1 MKPLLKK
8 IIQYAFLILLFL
20 VALRV
25 IDLGFL
31 FVGPEVKAVFY
42 PPNVTAHSDSK
53 DYYYTF
59 KTNSLGIRNPE
70 IGEKKGKRVLVLG
83 DSFVFGW
90 GVNEE
95 YTFVRLVEKKLQIK
109 DPNITLINTGIPN
122 TGPENY
128 LLAYRALR
136 DKIKPEIVVTVIYP
150 NDVTDSGP
158 TVFLEAIKNA
168 LSKKKAIRL
177 AFFIMP
183 NASDYFLKFFLG
195 RMNQGINSDAEST
208 TLQKQNDTPPP
219 PPKILTPEQVK
230 AKKEEYRK
238 LIYVLADSM
247 GIKKDRV
254 SEWLIEI
261 GDENLTLA
269 AEGKIS
275 PKILLTGL
283 LSPDFYEENLDLK
296 KKKLDRYGRMLE
308 LIDTIRKESA
318 ERKEKFGLVYI
329 PSELQ
334 YDSKKTA
341 LHRKLG
347 VITHERWLT
356 EVSPLEQSLK
366 GYVDKNGIS
375 YLNLTSVFRKE
386 SASKELNFP
395 FDLHLNNNGNAVVVE
410 PLVEFIDKNIQIPK

>member
-1 MKPLLKK
+1 MKPFLKK
-8 IIQYAFLILLFL
+8 TIQYIFLILLLLVFL
-20 VALRV
+20 RI
-25 IDLGFL
+25 IDFGFL
-31 FVGPEVKAVFY
+31 LLNQQGKVIFY

-70 IGEKKGKRVLVLG
+70 ITEKKGKRILVLG

-95 YTFVRLVEKKLQIK
+95 YTFVRLAEKKLQAK
-109 DPNITLINTGIPN
+109 DPNITLVNTGIPN

-128 LLAYRALR
+128 LPMYRALR
-136 DKIKPEIVVTVIYP
+136 DKLKPDLVVTVLYP

-168 LSKKKAIRL
+168 LSKKKAIRF

-183 NASDYFLKFFLG
+183 KASDYFLKYFLA

-208 TLQKQNDTPPP
+208 TLQKQNDSPPP
-219 PPKILTPEQVK
+219 PPKILTAEQVK

-247 GIKKDRV
+247 GVKKDRV
-254 SEWLIEI
+254 SQWLIEI

-296 KKKLDRYGRMLE
+296 KKQIDRYGRMLE
-308 LIDTIRKESA
+308 LIDTIRKETS
-318 ERKEKFGLVYI
+318 ERKEQFGLVYI

-334 YDSKKTA
+334 YDAKKTE
-341 LHRKLG
+341 LHKRLG
-347 VITHERWLT
+347 VITQARWLK
-356 EVSPLEQSLK
+356 EVSALEQSLK
-366 GYVDKNGIS
+366 EYADKNQIS
-375 YLNLTSVFRKE
+375 YLNLTSIFREE
-386 SASKELNFP
+386 SRKKELNFP

-410 PLVEFIDKNIQIPK
+410 PFVKFIEGFEKTP

>member
-1 MKPLLKK
+1 MKPFLKK
-8 IIQYAFLILLFL
+8 TIQYIFLILLLLVFL
-20 VALRV
+20 RI
-25 IDLGFL
+25 IDFGFL
-31 FVGPEVKAVFY
+31 LLNQQGKVIFY

-70 IGEKKGKRVLVLG
+70 ITVKKGKRILVLG

-95 YTFVRLVEKKLQIK
+95 YTFVRLAEKKLQAK
-109 DPNITLINTGIPN
+109 DPNITLVNTGIPN

-128 LLAYRALR
+128 LPMYRALR
-136 DKIKPEIVVTVIYP
+136 DKLKPDLVVTVLYP

-168 LSKKKAIRL
+168 LSKKKTIRF

-183 NASDYFLKFFLG
+183 KASDYFLKYFLA

-208 TLQKQNDTPPP
+208 TLQKQNDSPPP
-219 PPKILTPEQVK
+219 PPKILTAEQVK
-230 AKKEEYRK
+230 TKKEEYRK

-247 GIKKDRV
+247 GVKKDRV
-254 SEWLIEI
+254 SQWLIEI

-296 KKKLDRYGRMLE
+296 KKQIDRYGRMLE
-308 LIDTIRKESA
+308 LIDTIRKETS
-318 ERKEKFGLVYI
+318 ERKEQFGLVYI

-334 YDSKKTA
+334 YDAKKTE
-341 LHRKLG
+341 LHKRLG
-347 VITHERWLT
+347 VITQARWLK
-356 EVSPLEQSLK
+356 EVSALEQSLK
-366 GYVDKNGIS
+366 GYADKNQIS
-375 YLNLTSVFRKE
+375 YLNLTSIFREE
-386 SASKELNFP
+386 SRKKELNFP

-410 PLVEFIDKNIQIPK
+410 PFVKFIKGFEKTP

>member
-1 MKPLLKK
+1 MKPFLKK
-8 IIQYAFLILLFL
+8 TIQYIFLILLLLVFL
-20 VALRV
+20 RI
-25 IDLGFL
+25 IDFGFL
-31 FVGPEVKAVFY
+31 LLNQQGKVIFY

-70 IGEKKGKRVLVLG
+70 ITEKKGKRILVLG

-95 YTFVRLVEKKLQIK
+95 YTFVRLAEKKLQAK
-109 DPNITLINTGIPN
+109 DPNITLVNTGIPN

-128 LLAYRALR
+128 LPMYRALR
-136 DKIKPEIVVTVIYP
+136 DKLKPDLVVTVLYP

-168 LSKKKAIRL
+168 LSKKKTIRF

-183 NASDYFLKFFLG
+183 KASDYFLKYFLA

-208 TLQKQNDTPPP
+208 TLQKQNDSPPP
-219 PPKILTPEQVK
+219 PPKILTAEQVK

-238 LIYVLADSM
+238 LIYVLAESM
-247 GIKKDRV
+247 GVKKDRV
-254 SEWLIEI
+254 SQWLIEI

-296 KKKLDRYGRMLE
+296 KKQIDRYGRMLE
-308 LIDTIRKESA
+308 LIDTIRKETS
-318 ERKEKFGLVYI
+318 ERKEQFGLVYI

-334 YDSKKTA
+334 YDAKKTE
-341 LHRKLG
+341 LHKRLG
-347 VITHERWLT
+347 VITQARWLK
-356 EVSPLEQSLK
+356 EVSALEQSLK
-366 GYVDKNGIS
+366 EYADKNQIS
-375 YLNLTSVFRKE
+375 YLNLTSIFREE
-386 SASKELNFP
+386 SRKKELNFP

-410 PLVEFIDKNIQIPK
+410 PFVKFIEGFEKTP

>member
-1 MKPLLKK
+1 MKPFLKK
-8 IIQYAFLILLFL
+8 TIQYIFLILLLLVFL
-20 VALRV
+20 RI
-25 IDLGFL
+25 IDFGFL
-31 FVGPEVKAVFY
+31 LLNQQGKVIFY
-42 PPNVTAHSDSK
+42 PPNITAHSDSK

-70 IGEKKGKRVLVLG
+70 ITEKKGKRILVLG

-95 YTFVRLVEKKLQIK
+95 YTFVRLAEKKLQAK
-109 DPNITLINTGIPN
+109 DPNITLVNTGIPN

-128 LLAYRALR
+128 LPMYRALR
-136 DKIKPEIVVTVIYP
+136 DKLKPDLVVTVLYP

-168 LSKKKAIRL
+168 LSKKKTIRF

-183 NASDYFLKFFLG
+183 KASDYFLKYFLA

-208 TLQKQNDTPPP
+208 TLQKQNDSPPP
-219 PPKILTPEQVK
+219 PPKILTAEQVK
-230 AKKEEYRK
+230 TKKEEYRK

-247 GIKKDRV
+247 GVKKDRV
-254 SEWLIEI
+254 SQWLIEI

-296 KKKLDRYGRMLE
+296 KKQIDRYGRMLE
-308 LIDTIRKESA
+308 LIDTIRKETS
-318 ERKEKFGLVYI
+318 ERKEQFGLVYI

-334 YDSKKTA
+334 YDAKKTE
-341 LHRKLG
+341 LHKRLG
-347 VITHERWLT
+347 VITQARWLK
-356 EVSPLEQSLK
+356 EVSALEQSLK
-366 GYVDKNGIS
+366 EYADKNQIS
-375 YLNLTSVFRKE
+375 YLNLTSIFREE
-386 SASKELNFP
+386 SRKKELNFP

-410 PLVEFIDKNIQIPK
+410 PFVKFIEGFEKTP

>member
-1 MKPLLKK
+1 LKPFLKK
-8 IIQYAFLILLFL
+8 TIQYIFLILLLLVFL
-20 VALRV
+20 RI
-25 IDLGFL
+25 IDFGFL
-31 FVGPEVKAVFY
+31 LLNQQGKVIFY

-70 IGEKKGKRVLVLG
+70 ITVKKGKRILVLG

-95 YTFVRLVEKKLQIK
+95 YTFVRLAEKKLQAK
-109 DPNITLINTGIPN
+109 DPNITLVNTGIPN

-128 LLAYRALR
+128 LPMYRALR
-136 DKIKPEIVVTVIYP
+136 DKLKPDLVVTVLYP

-168 LSKKKAIRL
+168 LSKKKTIRF

-183 NASDYFLKFFLG
+183 KASDYFLKYFLA

-208 TLQKQNDTPPP
+208 TLQKQNDSPPP
-219 PPKILTPEQVK
+219 PPKILTAEQVK
-230 AKKEEYRK
+230 TKKEEYRK

-247 GIKKDRV
+247 GVKKDRV
-254 SEWLIEI
+254 SQWLIEI

-296 KKKLDRYGRMLE
+296 KKQIDRYGRMLE
-308 LIDTIRKESA
+308 LIDTIRKETS
-318 ERKEKFGLVYI
+318 ERKEQFGLVYI

-334 YDSKKTA
+334 YDAKKTE
-341 LHRKLG
+341 LHKRLG
-347 VITHERWLT
+347 VITQARWLK
-356 EVSPLEQSLK
+356 EVSALEQSLK
-366 GYVDKNGIS
+366 EYADKNQIS
-375 YLNLTSVFRKE
+375 YLNLTSIFREE
-386 SASKELNFP
+386 SRKKELNFP

-410 PLVEFIDKNIQIPK
+410 PFVKFIEGFEKTP

>member
-1 MKPLLKK
+1 LKPFLKK
-8 IIQYAFLILLFL
+8 TIQYIFLILLLLVFL
-20 VALRV
+20 RI
-25 IDLGFL
+25 IDFGFL
-31 FVGPEVKAVFY
+31 LLNQQGKVIFY

-70 IGEKKGKRVLVLG
+70 ITEKKGKRILVLG

-95 YTFVRLVEKKLQIK
+95 YTFVRLAEKKLQAK
-109 DPNITLINTGIPN
+109 DPNITLVNTGIPN

-128 LLAYRALR
+128 LPMYRALR
-136 DKIKPEIVVTVIYP
+136 DKLKPDLVVTVLYP

-168 LSKKKAIRL
+168 LSKKKTIRF

-183 NASDYFLKFFLG
+183 KASDYFLKYFLA

-208 TLQKQNDTPPP
+208 TLQKQNDSPPP
-219 PPKILTPEQVK
+219 PPKILTAEQVK
-230 AKKEEYRK
+230 TKKEEYRK

-247 GIKKDRV
+247 GVKKDRV
-254 SEWLIEI
+254 SQWLIEI

-296 KKKLDRYGRMLE
+296 KKQIDRYGRMLE
-308 LIDTIRKESA
+308 LIDTIRKETS
-318 ERKEKFGLVYI
+318 ERKEQFGLVYI

-334 YDSKKTA
+334 YDAKKTE
-341 LHRKLG
+341 LHKRLG
-347 VITHERWLT
+347 VITQARWLK
-356 EVSPLEQSLK
+356 EVSALEQSLK
-366 GYVDKNGIS
+366 EYADKNQIS
-375 YLNLTSVFRKE
+375 YLNLTSIFREE
-386 SASKELNFP
+386 SRKKELNFP

-410 PLVEFIDKNIQIPK
+410 PFVKFIEGFEKTP

>member
-1 MKPLLKK
+1 MKPFLKK
-8 IIQYAFLILLFL
+8 TIQYIFLILLLLVFL
-20 VALRV
+20 RI
-25 IDLGFL
+25 IDFGFL
-31 FVGPEVKAVFY
+31 LLNQQGKVIFY

-70 IGEKKGKRVLVLG
+70 ITEKKGKRILVLG

-95 YTFVRLVEKKLQIK
+95 YTFVRLAEKKLQAK
-109 DPNITLINTGIPN
+109 DPNITLVNTGIPN

-128 LLAYRALR
+128 LPMYRALR
-136 DKIKPEIVVTVIYP
+136 DKLKPDLVVTVLYP

-168 LSKKKAIRL
+168 LSKKKTIRF

-183 NASDYFLKFFLG
+183 KASDYFLKYFLA

-208 TLQKQNDTPPP
+208 TLQKQNDSPPP
-219 PPKILTPEQVK
+219 PPKILTAEQVK
-230 AKKEEYRK
+230 TKKEEYRK

-247 GIKKDRV
+247 GVKKDRV
-254 SEWLIEI
+254 SQWLIEI

-296 KKKLDRYGRMLE
+296 KKQIDRYGRMLE
-308 LIDTIRKESA
+308 LIDTIRKETL
-318 ERKEKFGLVYI
+318 ERKEQFGLVYI

-334 YDSKKTA
+334 YDAKKTE
-341 LHRKLG
+341 LHKRLG
-347 VITHERWLT
+347 VITQARWLK
-356 EVSPLEQSLK
+356 EVSALEQSLK
-366 GYVDKNGIS
+366 EYADKNQIS
-375 YLNLTSVFRKE
+375 YLNLTSIFREE
-386 SASKELNFP
+386 SRKKELNFP

-410 PLVEFIDKNIQIPK
+410 PFVKFIEGFEKTP

>member
-1 MKPLLKK
+1 MKPFLKK
-8 IIQYAFLILLFL
+8 TIQYIFLILLLLVFL
-20 VALRV
+20 RI
-25 IDLGFL
+25 IDFGFL
-31 FVGPEVKAVFY
+31 LLNQQGKVIFY

-70 IGEKKGKRVLVLG
+70 ITEKKGKRILVLG

-95 YTFVRLVEKKLQIK
+95 YTFVRLAEKKLQAK
-109 DPNITLINTGIPN
+109 DPNITLVNTGIPN

-128 LLAYRALR
+128 LPMYRALR
-136 DKIKPEIVVTVIYP
+136 DKLKPDLVVTVLYP

-168 LSKKKAIRL
+168 LSKKKTIRF

-183 NASDYFLKFFLG
+183 KASDYFLKYFLA

-208 TLQKQNDTPPP
+208 TLQKQNDSPPP
-219 PPKILTPEQVK
+219 PPKILTAEQVK
-230 AKKEEYRK
+230 TKKEEYRK

-247 GIKKDRV
+247 GVKKDRV
-254 SEWLIEI
+254 SQWLIEI

-296 KKKLDRYGRMLE
+296 KKQIDRYGRMLE
-308 LIDTIRKESA
+308 LIDTIRKETS
-318 ERKEKFGLVYI
+318 ERKEQFGLVYI

-334 YDSKKTA
+334 YDAKKTE
-341 LHRKLG
+341 LHKRLG
-347 VITHERWLT
+347 VITQARWLK
-356 EVSPLEQSLK
+356 EVSALEQSLK
-366 GYVDKNGIS
+366 EYADKNQIS
-375 YLNLTSVFRKE
+375 YLNLTSIFREE
-386 SASKELNFP
+386 SRKKELNFP

-410 PLVEFIDKNIQIPK
+410 PFVKFIEGFEKVS

>member
-1 MKPLLKK
+1 MKPFLKK
-8 IIQYAFLILLFL
+8 TIQYIFLILLLLVFL
-20 VALRV
+20 RI
-25 IDLGFL
+25 IDFGFL
-31 FVGPEVKAVFY
+31 LLNQQGKVIFY

-70 IGEKKGKRVLVLG
+70 ITEKKGKRILVLG

-95 YTFVRLVEKKLQIK
+95 YTFVRLAEKKLQAK
-109 DPNITLINTGIPN
+109 DPNITLVNTGIPN

-128 LLAYRALR
+128 LPMYRALR
-136 DKIKPEIVVTVIYP
+136 DKLKPDLVVTVLYP

-168 LSKKKAIRL
+168 LSKKKTIRF

-183 NASDYFLKFFLG
+183 KASDYFLKYFLA

-208 TLQKQNDTPPP
+208 TLQKQNDSPPP
-219 PPKILTPEQVK
+219 PPKILTAEQVK
-230 AKKEEYRK
+230 TKKEEYRK
-238 LIYVLADSM
+238 LIYVLAESM
-247 GIKKDRV
+247 GVKKDRV
-254 SEWLIEI
+254 SQWLIEI

-296 KKKLDRYGRMLE
+296 KKQIDRYGRMLE
-308 LIDTIRKESA
+308 LIDTIRKETS
-318 ERKEKFGLVYI
+318 ERKEQFGLVYI

-334 YDSKKTA
+334 YDAKKTE
-341 LHRKLG
+341 LHKRLG
-347 VITHERWLT
+347 VITQERWLT
-356 EVSPLEQSLK
+356 EVSALEQSLK
-366 GYVDKNGIS
+366 EYVDKNQIS
-375 YLNLTSVFRKE
+375 YLNLTSIFREE
-386 SASKELNFP
+386 SHGKELNFP

-410 PLVEFIDKNIQIPK
+410 PFVKFIEGFEKTP

>member
-1 MKPLLKK
+1 MK
-8 IIQYAFLILLFL
+8 
-20 VALRV
+20 
-25 IDLGFL
+25 
-31 FVGPEVKAVFY
+31 
-42 PPNVTAHSDSK
+42 N
-53 DYYYTF
+53 
-59 KTNSLGIRNPE
+59 
-70 IGEKKGKRVLVLG
+70 
-83 DSFVFGW
+83 
-90 GVNEE
+90 
-95 YTFVRLVEKKLQIK
+95 
-109 DPNITLINTGIPN
+109 PNISLVNTGIPN

-128 LLAYRALR
+128 LLMYRTLR
-136 DKIKPEIVVTVIYP
+136 DKIKPDLVVTVIYP

-168 LSKKKAIRL
+168 LSKKKAIRF

-183 NASDYFLKFFLG
+183 TASDYFLKYFLA

-208 TLQKQNDTPPP
+208 TLQKQNDSPAP

-261 GDENLTLA
+261 GDDNLTLA

-275 PKILLTGL
+275 PKILLTGI

-296 KKKLDRYGRMLE
+296 KKKIDRYGRMLE

-341 LHRKLG
+341 LHKKLG
-347 VITHERWLT
+347 VIVHDRWLT
-356 EVSPLEQSLK
+356 EVSALEQNLK
-366 GYVDKNGIS
+366 NYVDKNGIS
-375 YLNLTSVFRKE
+375 YLNLTSIFRKE
-386 SASKELNFP
+386 VTKKELNFP

-410 PLVEFIDKNIQIPK
+410 PLVEFIDKNIQIQK

>member
-1 MKPLLKK
+1 MKPFLKK
-8 IIQYAFLILLFL
+8 TIQYIFLILLLLVFL
-20 VALRV
+20 RI
-25 IDLGFL
+25 IDFGFL
-31 FVGPEVKAVFY
+31 LLNQQGKVIFY

-70 IGEKKGKRVLVLG
+70 ITEKKGKRILVLG

-95 YTFVRLVEKKLQIK
+95 YTFVRLAEKKLQAK
-109 DPNITLINTGIPN
+109 DPNITLVNTGIPN

-128 LLAYRALR
+128 LPMYRALR
-136 DKIKPEIVVTVIYP
+136 DKLKPDLVVTVLYP

-168 LSKKKAIRL
+168 LSKKKTIRF

-183 NASDYFLKFFLG
+183 KASDYFLKYFLA

-208 TLQKQNDTPPP
+208 TLQKQNDSPPP
-219 PPKILTPEQVK
+219 PPKILTAEQVK
-230 AKKEEYRK
+230 TKKEEYRK

-247 GIKKDRV
+247 GVKKDRV
-254 SEWLIEI
+254 SQWLIEI

-296 KKKLDRYGRMLE
+296 KKQIDRYGRMLE
-308 LIDTIRKESA
+308 LIDTIRKETS
-318 ERKEKFGLVYI
+318 ERKEQFGLVYI

-334 YDSKKTA
+334 YDAKKTE
-341 LHRKLG
+341 LHKRLG
-347 VITHERWLT
+347 VITQERWLT
-356 EVSPLEQSLK
+356 EVSALEQSLK
-366 GYVDKNGIS
+366 EYADKNQIS
-375 YLNLTSVFRKE
+375 YLNLTSIFREE
-386 SASKELNFP
+386 SRKKELNFP

-410 PLVEFIDKNIQIPK
+410 PFVKFIEGFEKTP

>member
-1 MKPLLKK
+1 MKPFLKK
-8 IIQYAFLILLFL
+8 TIQYIFLILLLLVFL
-20 VALRV
+20 RI
-25 IDLGFL
+25 IDFGFL
-31 FVGPEVKAVFY
+31 LLNQQGKVIFY

-70 IGEKKGKRVLVLG
+70 ITVKKGKRILVLG

-95 YTFVRLVEKKLQIK
+95 YTFVRLAEKKLQAK
-109 DPNITLINTGIPN
+109 DPNITLVNTGIPN

-128 LLAYRALR
+128 LPMYRALR
-136 DKIKPEIVVTVIYP
+136 DKLKPDLVVTVLYP

-168 LSKKKAIRL
+168 LSKKKTIRF

-183 NASDYFLKFFLG
+183 KASDYFLKYFLA

-208 TLQKQNDTPPP
+208 TLQKQNDSPPP
-219 PPKILTPEQVK
+219 PPKILTAEQVK
-230 AKKEEYRK
+230 TKKEEYRK

-247 GIKKDRV
+247 GVKKDRV
-254 SEWLIEI
+254 SQWLIEI

-296 KKKLDRYGRMLE
+296 KKQIDRYGRMLE
-308 LIDTIRKESA
+308 LIDTIRKETS
-318 ERKEKFGLVYI
+318 ERKEQFGLVYI

-334 YDSKKTA
+334 YDAKKTE
-341 LHRKLG
+341 LHKRLG
-347 VITHERWLT
+347 VITQARWLK
-356 EVSPLEQSLK
+356 EVSALEQSLK
-366 GYVDKNGIS
+366 EYADKNQIS
-375 YLNLTSVFRKE
+375 YLNLTSIFREE
-386 SASKELNFP
+386 SRKKELNFP

-410 PLVEFIDKNIQIPK
+410 PFVKFIEGFEKTP

>member
-1 MKPLLKK
+1 M
-8 IIQYAFLILLFL
+8 ILLLLVFL
-20 VALRV
+20 RI
-25 IDLGFL
+25 IDFGFL
-31 FVGPEVKAVFY
+31 LLNQQGKVIFY

-70 IGEKKGKRVLVLG
+70 ITEKKGKRILVLG

-95 YTFVRLVEKKLQIK
+95 YTFVRLAEKKLQAK
-109 DPNITLINTGIPN
+109 DPNITLVNTGIPN

-128 LLAYRALR
+128 LPMYRALR
-136 DKIKPEIVVTVIYP
+136 DKLKPDLVVTVLYP

-168 LSKKKAIRL
+168 LSKKKTIRF

-183 NASDYFLKFFLG
+183 KASDYFLKYFLA

-208 TLQKQNDTPPP
+208 TLQKQNDSPPP
-219 PPKILTPEQVK
+219 PPKILTAEQVK
-230 AKKEEYRK
+230 TKKEEYRK

-247 GIKKDRV
+247 GVKKDRV
-254 SEWLIEI
+254 SQWLIEI

-296 KKKLDRYGRMLE
+296 KKQIDRYGRMLE
-308 LIDTIRKESA
+308 LIDTIRKETS
-318 ERKEKFGLVYI
+318 ERKEQFGLVYI

-334 YDSKKTA
+334 YDAKKTE
-341 LHRKLG
+341 LHKRLG
-347 VITHERWLT
+347 VITQARWLK
-356 EVSPLEQSLK
+356 EVSALEQSLK
-366 GYVDKNGIS
+366 EYADKNQIS
-375 YLNLTSVFRKE
+375 YLNLTSIFREE
-386 SASKELNFP
+386 SRKKELNFP

-410 PLVEFIDKNIQIPK
+410 PFVKFIEGFEKTP

>member
-1 MKPLLKK
+1 MKPFLKK
-8 IIQYAFLILLFL
+8 TIQYIFLILLLLVFL
-20 VALRV
+20 RI
-25 IDLGFL
+25 IDFGFL
-31 FVGPEVKAVFY
+31 LLNQQGKVIFY

-70 IGEKKGKRVLVLG
+70 ITEKKGKRILVLG

-90 GVNEE
+90 GINEE
-95 YTFVRLVEKKLQIK
+95 YTFVRLAEKKLQAK
-109 DPNITLINTGIPN
+109 DPNITLVNTGIPN

-128 LLAYRALR
+128 LPMYRALR
-136 DKIKPEIVVTVIYP
+136 DKLKPDLVVTVLYP

-168 LSKKKAIRL
+168 LSKKKTIRF

-183 NASDYFLKFFLG
+183 KASDYFLKYFLA

-208 TLQKQNDTPPP
+208 TLQKQNDSPPP
-219 PPKILTPEQVK
+219 PPKILTAEQVK
-230 AKKEEYRK
+230 TKKEEYRK

-247 GIKKDRV
+247 GVKKDRV
-254 SEWLIEI
+254 SQWLIEI

-296 KKKLDRYGRMLE
+296 KKQIDRYGRMLE
-308 LIDTIRKESA
+308 LIDTIRKETS
-318 ERKEKFGLVYI
+318 ERKEQFGLVYI

-334 YDSKKTA
+334 YDAKKTE
-341 LHRKLG
+341 LHKRLG
-347 VITHERWLT
+347 VITQARWLK
-356 EVSPLEQSLK
+356 EVSALEQSLK
-366 GYVDKNGIS
+366 EYADKNQIS
-375 YLNLTSVFRKE
+375 YLNLTSIFREE
-386 SASKELNFP
+386 SRKKELNFP

-410 PLVEFIDKNIQIPK
+410 PFVKFIEGFEKTP

>member
-1 MKPLLKK
+1 MILL
-8 IIQYAFLILLFL
+8 LLLFL
-20 VALRV
+20 RI
-25 IDLGFL
+25 IDFGFL
-31 FVGPEVKAVFY
+31 LLNQQGKVIFY

-70 IGEKKGKRVLVLG
+70 ITEKKGKRILVLG

-95 YTFVRLVEKKLQIK
+95 YTFVRLAEKKLQAK
-109 DPNITLINTGIPN
+109 DPNITLVNTGIPN

-128 LLAYRALR
+128 LPMYRALR
-136 DKIKPEIVVTVIYP
+136 DKLKPDLVVTVLYP

-168 LSKKKAIRL
+168 LSKKKTIRF

-183 NASDYFLKFFLG
+183 KASDYFLKYFLA

-208 TLQKQNDTPPP
+208 TLQKQNDSPPP
-219 PPKILTPEQVK
+219 PPKILTAEQVK
-230 AKKEEYRK
+230 TKKEEYRK

-247 GIKKDRV
+247 GVKKDRV
-254 SEWLIEI
+254 SQWLIEI

-296 KKKLDRYGRMLE
+296 KKQIDRYGRMLE
-308 LIDTIRKESA
+308 LIDTIRKETS
-318 ERKEKFGLVYI
+318 ERKEQFGLVYI

-334 YDSKKTA
+334 YDAKKTE
-341 LHRKLG
+341 LHKRLG
-347 VITHERWLT
+347 VITQARWLK
-356 EVSPLEQSLK
+356 EVSALEQSLK
-366 GYVDKNGIS
+366 EYADKNQIS
-375 YLNLTSVFRKE
+375 YLNLTSIFREE
-386 SASKELNFP
+386 SRKKELNFP

-410 PLVEFIDKNIQIPK
+410 PFVKFIEGFEKTP

>member
-1 MKPLLKK
+1 MKPFLKK
-8 IIQYAFLILLFL
+8 TIQYIFLILLLLVFL
-20 VALRV
+20 RI
-25 IDLGFL
+25 IDFGFL
-31 FVGPEVKAVFY
+31 LLNQQGKVIFY

-70 IGEKKGKRVLVLG
+70 ITEKKGKRILVLG

-95 YTFVRLVEKKLQIK
+95 YTFVRLAEKKLQAK
-109 DPNITLINTGIPN
+109 DPNITLVNTGIPN

-128 LLAYRALR
+128 LPMYRALR
-136 DKIKPEIVVTVIYP
+136 DKLKPDLVVTVLYP

-168 LSKKKAIRL
+168 LSKKKAIRF

-183 NASDYFLKFFLG
+183 KASDYFLKYFLA

-208 TLQKQNDTPPP
+208 TLQKQNESPPP
-219 PPKILTPEQVK
+219 PPKILTAEQVK

-238 LIYVLADSM
+238 LIYVLAESM
-247 GIKKDRV
+247 GVKKDRV
-254 SEWLIEI
+254 SQWLIEI

-296 KKKLDRYGRMLE
+296 KKQIDRYGRMLE
-308 LIDTIRKESA
+308 LIDTIRKETS
-318 ERKEKFGLVYI
+318 ERKEQFGLVYI

-334 YDSKKTA
+334 YDAKKTE
-341 LHRKLG
+341 LHKRLG
-347 VITHERWLT
+347 VITQERWLT
-356 EVSPLEQSLK
+356 EVSALEQSLK
-366 GYVDKNGIS
+366 EYVDKNQIS
-375 YLNLTSVFRKE
+375 YLNLTSIFRAE
-386 SASKELNFP
+386 SRGKELNFP
-395 FDLHLNNNGNAVVVE
+395 FDLHLNNTGNAVVVE
-410 PLVEFIDKNIQIPK
+410 PFVEFIEGFAKTP

>member
-1 MKPLLKK
+1 MKPFLKK
-8 IIQYAFLILLFL
+8 TIQYIFLILLLLLFL
-20 VALRV
+20 RI
-25 IDLGFL
+25 IDFGFL
-31 FVGPEVKAVFY
+31 LLNQQGKVIFY

-70 IGEKKGKRVLVLG
+70 ITEKKGKRVLVLG

-95 YTFVRLVEKKLQIK
+95 YTFVRLAEKKLQAK
-109 DPNITLINTGIPN
+109 DPNITLVNTGIPN

-128 LLAYRALR
+128 LPMYRALR
-136 DKIKPEIVVTVIYP
+136 DKLKPDLVVTVLYP

-168 LSKKKAIRL
+168 LSKKKAIRF

-183 NASDYFLKFFLG
+183 KASDYFLKYFLA

-208 TLQKQNDTPPP
+208 TLQKQNDSSPP
-219 PPKILTPEQVK
+219 PPKILTAEQVK
-230 AKKEEYRK
+230 TKKEEYRK
-238 LIYVLADSM
+238 LIHVLADSM
-247 GIKKDRV
+247 GVKKDRV
-254 SEWLIEI
+254 SQWLIEI

-296 KKKLDRYGRMLE
+296 KKQIDRYGRMLE
-308 LIDTIRKESA
+308 LIDTIRKETS
-318 ERKEKFGLVYI
+318 ERKEQFGLVYI

-334 YDSKKTA
+334 YDAKKTE
-341 LHRKLG
+341 LHKRLG
-347 VITHERWLT
+347 VITQERWLT
-356 EVSPLEQSLK
+356 EVSALEQSLK
-366 GYVDKNGIS
+366 EYVDKNQIS
-375 YLNLTSVFRKE
+375 YLNLTSIFREE
-386 SASKELNFP
+386 SRRKELNFP

-410 PLVEFIDKNIQIPK
+410 PFVKFIEGFNKTP

>member
-1 MKPLLKK
+1 MKPFLKK
-8 IIQYAFLILLFL
+8 TIQYIFLILLLLVFL
-20 VALRV
+20 RI
-25 IDLGFL
+25 IDFGFL
-31 FVGPEVKAVFY
+31 LLNQQGKVIFY

-70 IGEKKGKRVLVLG
+70 ITEKKGKRILVLG

-95 YTFVRLVEKKLQIK
+95 YTFVRLAEKKLQAK
-109 DPNITLINTGIPN
+109 DPNITLVNTGIPN

-128 LLAYRALR
+128 LPMYRALR
-136 DKIKPEIVVTVIYP
+136 DKLKPDLVVTVLYP

-168 LSKKKAIRL
+168 LSKKKTIRF

-183 NASDYFLKFFLG
+183 KASDYFLKYFLA

-208 TLQKQNDTPPP
+208 TLQKQNDSPPP
-219 PPKILTPEQVK
+219 PPKILTAEQVK
-230 AKKEEYRK
+230 TKKEEYRK

-247 GIKKDRV
+247 GVKKDRV
-254 SEWLIEI
+254 SQWLIEI

-296 KKKLDRYGRMLE
+296 KKQIDRYGRMLE
-308 LIDTIRKESA
+308 LIDTIRKETS
-318 ERKEKFGLVYI
+318 ERKEQFGLVYI

-334 YDSKKTA
+334 YDAKKTE
-341 LHRKLG
+341 LHKRLG
-347 VITHERWLT
+347 VITQARWLK
-356 EVSPLEQSLK
+356 EVSALEQSLK
-366 GYVDKNGIS
+366 EYADKNQIS
-375 YLNLTSVFRKE
+375 YLNLTSIFREE
-386 SASKELNFP
+386 SRKKELNFP

-410 PLVEFIDKNIQIPK
+410 PFVKFIEGFEKTP